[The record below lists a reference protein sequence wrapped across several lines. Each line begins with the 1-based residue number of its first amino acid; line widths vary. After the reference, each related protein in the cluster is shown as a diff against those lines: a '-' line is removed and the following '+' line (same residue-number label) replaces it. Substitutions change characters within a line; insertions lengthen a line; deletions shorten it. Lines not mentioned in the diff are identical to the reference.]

1 MPLIAPSRRLLAAA
15 MACAFVL
22 VPATSSA
29 QEATPEPSLS
39 AAPSDAPA
47 AVATSPEGSWAV
59 FAYDAWEQ
67 GLAEPLPGSSLT
79 LALLADGR
87 LEGETACGRFDGGWF
102 QEGEELS
109 VGVAPSGNLGCGE
122 QQLAEA
128 IGLSTALG
136 AATRWQA
143 AATGLELLD
152 ATGATRVVLEALK
165 IGDPAGEWSVARYR
179 RPNGN
184 LVEPLPDGPMS
195 LTLVEDGSLEGST
208 GCRLLLGEYRYQ
220 GSGMT
225 VGPLEAEGLPCDG
238 DAARA
243 ERQFLRA
250 LGESVYWE
258 QEGDALTLLDGF
270 DEPVVELMRAAE
282 AED

>member
-1 MPLIAPSRRLLAAA
+1 M
-15 MACAFVL
+15 V
-22 VPATSSA
+22 
-29 QEATPEPSLS
+29 
-39 AAPSDAPA
+39 
-47 AVATSPEGSWAV
+47 
-59 FAYDAWEQ
+59 AYDAWEQ

-79 LALLADGR
+79 LALLADGQ

-102 QEGEELS
+102 YEGEELFL
-109 VGVAPSGNLGCGE
+109 GVAPSGNLGCGE

-136 AATRWQA
+136 ASTRWQA
-143 AATGLELLD
+143 AGTGLELLD
-152 ATGATRVVLEALK
+152 GTGATRVVLEALK

-220 GSGMT
+220 GSGLT
-225 VGPLEAEGLPCDG
+225 VGPLEAEGLPCEG

-258 QEGDALTLLDGF
+258 QVDDALTLFDGF